1 MILLNIKGEAS
12 SDEALLLFAIIASWL
27 GCWGVGVCMS
37 GDGKLVLW
45 VHACVPRQLARL
57 YNSGACFYKAC
68 TN

>member
-27 GCWGVGVCMS
+27 GRCSVGMS

-45 VHACVPRQLARL
+45 VHMHVCLA
-57 YNSGACFYKAC
+57 S
-68 TN
+68 

>member
-37 GDGKLVLW
+37 GD
-45 VHACVPRQLARL
+45 Q
-57 YNSGACFYKAC
+57 
-68 TN
+68 